1 MSLLVQVLR
10 AAHCHNTHHR
20 FAIDALAEVRSTS
33 GRRLS
38 QMLLRH
44 YSRYLEGSKAPDTS
58 FRDFKNHVIHVE
70 QQNWGGA
77 PVLASHWYQR
87 AIESI
92 VSRNWNEA
100 SYAMGVL
107 SHYFTD
113 PLMPLHTGQSD
124 REAIYH
130 RPLEWS
136 VYCAYDRIYE
146 KYQQGDYRITFQFAQ
161 KPDFLRDAMLTAA
174 EIAHEQYDVLLNGYD
189 LSLGAK
195 SPAEAL
201 SSESIDCLAMLFG
214 LTLHGWA
221 RLIERVAEQAAV
233 EIPKMDLTLT
243 TLLAGIDVPLQSIVR
258 KFKNSKERAA
268 VQSLIQEFQRTGQVT
283 ENLPDE
289 VKVVREERKSDLL
302 LSPSSDPSSQPTPDL
317 AKLPNERMETEE
329 VPTIKMSLA
338 GQPKAVAIPP
348 ANDTDESPVLLP
360 FAEAQEIKSTNR
372 NGIERRLHHD
382 SPIVDAPSI
391 GPKTAARLQ
400 EHGIQTVGDFLDWN
414 SAVLSIR
421 LKVDWITPSVLQE
434 WKDQSRLMC
443 GLADLNATDSKLLV
457 AAGCTDVEQLASA
470 EPTEL
475 LVQILVVCDSSAGER
490 ILRGASHPDL
500 AKVKRWIAAAATVSA
515 PQNSPSL
522 PKRCSPFSLSR

>member
-92 VSRNWNEA
+92 VSRSWNEA

-189 LSLGAK
+189 LSLGA
-195 SPAEAL
+195 
-201 SSESIDCLAMLFG
+201 
-214 LTLHGWA
+214 
-221 RLIERVAEQAAV
+221 
-233 EIPKMDLTLT
+233 
-243 TLLAGIDVPLQSIVR
+243 
-258 KFKNSKERAA
+258 N
-268 VQSLIQEFQRTGQVT
+268 
-283 ENLPDE
+283 
-289 VKVVREERKSDLL
+289 
-302 LSPSSDPSSQPTPDL
+302 
-317 AKLPNERMETEE
+317 
-329 VPTIKMSLA
+329 
-338 GQPKAVAIPP
+338 
-348 ANDTDESPVLLP
+348 LLP
-360 FAEAQEIKSTNR
+360 KLSVRNR
-372 NGIERRLHHD
+372 
-382 SPIVDAPSI
+382 SI
-391 GPKTAARLQ
+391 A
-400 EHGIQTVGDFLDWN
+400 W
-414 SAVLSIR
+414 
-421 LKVDWITPSVLQE
+421 
-434 WKDQSRLMC
+434 
-443 GLADLNATDSKLLV
+443 
-457 AAGCTDVEQLASA
+457 
-470 EPTEL
+470 
-475 LVQILVVCDSSAGER
+475 
-490 ILRGASHPDL
+490 
-500 AKVKRWIAAAATVSA
+500 
-515 PQNSPSL
+515 
-522 PKRCSPFSLSR
+522 RCSLD